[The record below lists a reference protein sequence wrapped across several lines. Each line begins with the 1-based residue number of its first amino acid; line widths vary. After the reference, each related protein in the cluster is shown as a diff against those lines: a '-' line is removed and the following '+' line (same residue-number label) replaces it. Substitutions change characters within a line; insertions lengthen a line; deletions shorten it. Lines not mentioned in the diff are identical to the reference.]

1 MEKSIEKNLSNG
13 ASKVSSNGANYA
25 SYQTRLNRNY
35 RSQLL
40 DVLLQGIALFGPD
53 TVHQV
58 VDDAFGSYHDFLNNS
73 VENAEIH

>member
-1 MEKSIEKNLSNG
+1 MEKSIEKKLNS
-13 ASKVSSNGANYA
+13 GANYA

-53 TVHQV
+53 TVQSV
-58 VDDAFGSYHDFLNNS
+58 VHEAFGSYDDFVKNS
-73 VENAEIH
+73 VENA

>member
-1 MEKSIEKNLSNG
+1 MEKSTEK
-13 ASKVSSNGANYA
+13 KMTNGANYA

-40 DVLLQGIALFGPD
+40 DVLLQGIALFGVE
-53 TVHQV
+53 TVQSV
-58 VDDAFGSYHDFLNNS
+58 VDEALESYNDFLKNS